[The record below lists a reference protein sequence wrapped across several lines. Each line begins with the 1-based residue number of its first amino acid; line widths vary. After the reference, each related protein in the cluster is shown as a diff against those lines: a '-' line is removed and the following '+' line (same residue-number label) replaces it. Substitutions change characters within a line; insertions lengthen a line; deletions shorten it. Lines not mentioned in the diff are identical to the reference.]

1 MKTKKILSVL
11 LVALMALAF
20 SGLTAFAASIT
31 VTSQTPDGSTD
42 NTVYTYYQI
51 LKANISEDGEKVA
64 YFVEDADQAAEL
76 TATGL
81 FTVKEVVS
89 GGYWTVELTGESS
102 GEDVA
107 AALAAMDLTKFTV
120 TGTMKAD
127 VKKDVDPGYYLV
139 TSTLGTKIAV
149 RTVKDVTI
157 EEKNAYPTIT
167 KSVDPET
174 AAIGDEVTFTVTVKI
189 PASAAEKDIVITDT
203 ADAGL
208 ALDTA
213 VTVAGAEGFTST
225 TIADNKITVPA
236 ATVKANA
243 GKDVTFTYKATVTA
257 DIITDATAAVNS
269 ADNTV
274 VLTYSDFTSKE
285 ATATVSTYAVKVK
298 KVDENDTALD
308 GAQFT
313 LWDAAEGGK
322 QIFVA
327 KQSDGVYYVAA
338 EENDTVIEAGT
349 ATIVGLDAKAYYFQ
363 EDVAPTGYNRL
374 TEREAANVSTE
385 DVTEV
390 KVVNKAGVVLP
401 ETGAFGTTMFYVVGV
416 LAILGAGVFM
426 ITNKRI
432 AKEEF

>member
-139 TSTLGTKIAV
+139 LSSLGTKLAV
-149 RTVKDVTI
+149 ATTKDVTI

-322 QIFVA
+322 QSFVA
-327 KQSDGVYYVAA
+327 KQSDVVY
-338 EENDTVIEAGT
+338 
-349 ATIVGLDAKAYYFQ
+349 
-363 EDVAPTGYNRL
+363 
-374 TEREAANVSTE
+374 
-385 DVTEV
+385 
-390 KVVNKAGVVLP
+390 
-401 ETGAFGTTMFYVVGV
+401 
-416 LAILGAGVFM
+416 
-426 ITNKRI
+426 
-432 AKEEF
+432 

>member
-31 VTSQTPDGSTD
+31 VTSQKPDGSTD
-42 NTVYTYYQI
+42 NTEYTYYQI

-81 FTVKEVVS
+81 FTVTEVVG

-102 GEDVA
+102 GEEVA

-120 TGTMKAD
+120 KGTMKAD

-139 TSTLGTKIAV
+139 TSTLGTKLAV
-149 RTVKDVTI
+149 KTVKDVTI
-157 EEKNAYPTIT
+157 EEKNAYPTIEKT
-167 KSVDPET
+167 VDLET
-174 AAIGDEVTFTVTVKI
+174 AAIGDEVTFTVTVVI
-189 PASAAEKDIVITDT
+189 PASADKKDIVIEDT

-208 ALDTA
+208 SLDTA
-213 VTVAGAEGFTST
+213 VTVAGAEGFTRT
-225 TIADNKITVPA
+225 TIASGKITIPA
-236 ATVKANA
+236 ETVAKNA
-243 GKDVTFTYKATVTA
+243 GKTVTLTYKATVTA
-257 DIITDATAAVNS
+257 EIITDATAAVNS

-274 VLTYSDFTSKE
+274 VLKYSDFTSKE

-298 KVDENDTALD
+298 KTDGETELT

-313 LWDAAEGGK
+313 LWDAAEDGN
-322 QIFVA
+322 QIYVA
-327 KQSDGVYYVAA
+327 KQSEGVYYVTA
-338 EENDTVIEAGT
+338 EANDTVIEAGT
-349 ATIVGLDAKAYYFQ
+349 ATILGLDAKAYYFQ
-363 EDVAPTGYNRL
+363 EEVAPTGYNKL
-374 TEREAANVSTE
+374 SERQSANVSIE
-385 DVTEV
+385 DVAEV
-390 KVVNKAGVVLP
+390 EVINKAGVELP

-426 ITNKRI
+426 VTNKRI